1 MASVNHKSHSRRRS
15 ASDPFTDQAS
25 PRRTAPTP
33 PPKSSHKSSKMP
45 AQAAAVK
52 SAPANRETYREVSER
67 DAVVKVDG
75 SNGRNR
81 MGRSHTALTPTR
93 DSPHRAIQSSRRS
106 QSQDSAPPP
115 TSAVEKAK
123 TSGKRSNK
131 KGGSQHADVIDR
143 LDYTGVG
150 LFHHDGPFDACAP
163 SRNRQ
168 RNKAPMLAWSGR
180 PEDGAPELAA
190 NNNSPYP
197 APEAYKAFTT
207 TNYYQEPPK
216 KKVDAIAEAWGIHEP
231 EPFEEFYAGGGRNE
245 TPASSI
251 HNGREAHSSRSKR
264 IKDTPRDGADDAAH
278 SRSRANRRS
287 AMPPPQPI
295 FVPDPATET
304 EAPLDSP
311 PTTSAPKRSKSLMQR
326 IRKMR
331 DAPNVPVSGNDYREE
346 GSVPPSPTSPIM
358 AESYPGGARPTHRS
372 QNSFLGRF
380 GGKATHQQPNATA
393 EPFVLV
399 NNTNDNHQN
408 KDLPQTPYGGP
419 LAEPVAGY
427 FDGSGSGIPG
437 SPHSP
442 MSAGMARKPSL
453 MKKMRGVMRPSKRE

>member
-1 MASVNHKSHSRRRS
+1 MASVNQKSHSRRRS

-33 PPKSSHKSSKMP
+33 PPKSSHKSYKMP
-45 AQAAAVK
+45 AQATVK
-52 SAPANRETYREVSER
+52 SAPANHETHREVPSR
-67 DAVVKVDG
+67 DAVVQVDG
-75 SNGRNR
+75 SSGRNK

-93 DSPHRAIQSSRRS
+93 DSPHRAIQSGRRS
-106 QSQDSAPPP
+106 QSQDSAPAPP
-115 TSAVEKAK
+115 GAVEKAK
-123 TSGKRSNK
+123 SGGKRSTK

-180 PEDGAPELAA
+180 PEEAAPELAA

-197 APEAYKAFTT
+197 APEAYKAFAT

-216 KKVDAIAEAWGIHEP
+216 KKVDAIAEAWGTHEP

-251 HNGREAHSSRSKR
+251 HNGREAHSSRSRR

-278 SRSRANRRS
+278 NRSRPNRRS

-311 PTTSAPKRSKSLMQR
+311 PTSAPKRSKSLMQR

-331 DAPNVPVSGNDYREE
+331 DAPNVPVSGNDYRDE
-346 GSVPPSPTSPIM
+346 GSVPSSPTSPVM
-358 AESYPGGARPTHRS
+358 AESYPGGTRPTHRS
-372 QNSFLGRF
+372 HNSFLGRF
-380 GGKATHQQPNATA
+380 GGKATQQQPNATA

-399 NNTNDNHQN
+399 NNTNDNRQN
-408 KDLPQTPYGGP
+408 KDLPQTPYGAP

-427 FDGSGSGIPG
+427 FDGSGSGVAG